1 LEWKR
6 NFYFWYPYSS
16 SASTNLLQFV
26 SVSVSLDKRM
36 EGEDRKLTPSAATLH
51 KPSIFMP
58 YQNIMC
64 CCNAPAGGLRDYTA
78 EA

>member
-1 LEWKR
+1 
-6 NFYFWYPYSS
+6 
-16 SASTNLLQFV
+16 V

>member
-1 LEWKR
+1 
-6 NFYFWYPYSS
+6 
-16 SASTNLLQFV
+16 V

-36 EGEDRKLTPSAATLH
+36 EGADRKLTPSAATLH

-64 CCNAPAGGLRDYTA
+64 CCNAPAGGFKNYTA
-78 EA
+78 EACIEGCLPDKLKLGTN